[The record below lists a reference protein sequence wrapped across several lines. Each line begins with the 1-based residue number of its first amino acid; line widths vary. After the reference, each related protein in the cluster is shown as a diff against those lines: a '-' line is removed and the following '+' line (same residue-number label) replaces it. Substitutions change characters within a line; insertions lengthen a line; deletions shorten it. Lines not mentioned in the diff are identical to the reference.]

1 MAGGV
6 AEPWIERGIH
16 AVYKGDINGFASVW
30 NNGRF
35 QGLFWSRTMKVND
48 NASAVKQKC

>member
-16 AVYKGDINGFASVW
+16 AVYMGDINGFASVW
-30 NNGRF
+30 NNGEVPRSI
-35 QGLFWSRTMKVND
+35 LVED
-48 NASAVKQKC
+48 NESQ